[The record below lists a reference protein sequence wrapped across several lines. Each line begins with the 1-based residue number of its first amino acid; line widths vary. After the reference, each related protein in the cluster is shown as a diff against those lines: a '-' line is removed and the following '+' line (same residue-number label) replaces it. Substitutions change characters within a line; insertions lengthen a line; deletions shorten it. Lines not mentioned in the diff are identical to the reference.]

1 MAFRQLGRG
10 HVATRRAEGEIEI
23 GQFDWRHEWFSESA
37 WAATLVSG
45 QTGMNATP
53 RVLRGLAIDR
63 LTRPNYSVPMDTL
76 EQTGRDLE
84 RLEQQLQALLAQIR
98 KLKEENHSLQA
109 RQDSLVAE
117 RAALVAKNDEART
130 KVEAMIHRLKALEQ
144 V

>member
-1 MAFRQLGRG
+1 
-10 HVATRRAEGEIEI
+10 
-23 GQFDWRHEWFSESA
+23 
-37 WAATLVSG
+37 
-45 QTGMNATP
+45 
-53 RVLRGLAIDR
+53 
-63 LTRPNYSVPMDTL
+63 MDTL

-84 RLEQQLQALLAQIR
+84 RLEQQMRALLRQIE

-109 RQDSLVAE
+109 RQESLVVE